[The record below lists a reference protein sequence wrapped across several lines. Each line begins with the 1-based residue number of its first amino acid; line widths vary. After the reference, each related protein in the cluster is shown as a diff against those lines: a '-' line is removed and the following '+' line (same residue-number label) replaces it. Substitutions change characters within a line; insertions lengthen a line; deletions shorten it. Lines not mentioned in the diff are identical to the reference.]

1 MSVRSLRRHIAQDGI
16 PAYRMPGSRLLRV
29 RLADADACL
38 RPPAHH
44 GERVAATRNMGPPA
58 DRRGDD
64 QTGSD
69 SSLPPIPTI
78 PSFDPIVGY
87 LLAYNVTSRMVEDG
101 ELFAG
106 LQSDDLGAA
115 IAEHTL
121 KVIHHGQETGL
132 IDPMPAGATLQEL
145 GAYMD
150 DLMTAAM
157 DWPTLGRVAGCA
169 CCSVQT
175 TSTILPPWG
184 DRTRSPALRPYD
196 AATEHDC
203 LSAGSLSWMDPSMTA
218 PNIRRSYAGILSHAE
233 WVALPDAV
241 AAPMIPTARSRT
253 RRCRAASGHVFT

>member
-1 MSVRSLRRHIAQDGI
+1 MSDPKTWDHPPIDG
-16 PAYRMPGSRLLRV
+16 
-29 RLADADACL
+29 
-38 RPPAHH
+38 
-44 GERVAATRNMGPPA
+44 
-58 DRRGDD
+58 GDD

-106 LQSDDLGAA
+106 LQGDDLGAA

-157 DWPTLGRVAGCA
+157 DWPTLRAASRLCVLFGADDLDDLAAMGVIERD
-169 CCSVQT
+169 
-175 TSTILPPWG
+175 P
-184 DRTRSPALRPYD
+184 RPFVH
-196 AATEHDC
+196 T
-203 LSAGSLSWMDPSMTA
+203 MPQPSMTA
-218 PNIRRSYAGILSHAE
+218 FLQ
-233 WVALPDAV
+233 
-241 AAPMIPTARSRT
+241 ARSRGWI
-253 RRCRAASGHVFT
+253 RP